1 MTRRDDMAAF
11 EFSDGAI
18 AIDAAIVAEGL
29 AIAPQA
35 LLQALR
41 ESAITSRCESGV
53 DADSGRY
60 RLTFFSKH
68 RRFRVVVGVHLI
80 RRIHDL
86 LRVSIRGSRHFDKM
100 LSHQR
105 TKPVFL
111 LSHGS
116 LLLVGYC
123 YDDGWIR
130 DGFDDFRR
138 RRRFDF

>member
-1 MTRRDDMAAF
+1 MTRRDDMAAL

-68 RRFRVVVGVHLI
+68 RRFRVIVDAQGAILSRSSLDFGEMPLPRAVH
-80 RRIHDL
+80 RP
-86 LRVSIRGSRHFDKM
+86 G
-100 LSHQR
+100 
-105 TKPVFL
+105 
-111 LSHGS
+111 G
-116 LLLVGYC
+116 
-123 YDDGWIR
+123 
-130 DGFDDFRR
+130 
-138 RRRFDF
+138 